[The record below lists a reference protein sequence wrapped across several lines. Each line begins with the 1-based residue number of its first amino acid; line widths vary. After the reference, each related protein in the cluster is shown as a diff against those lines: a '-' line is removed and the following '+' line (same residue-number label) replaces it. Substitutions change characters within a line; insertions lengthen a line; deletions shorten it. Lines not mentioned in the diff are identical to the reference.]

1 MCKPIRVLHVIGK
14 MDRAGAETMIMSLY
28 RRIDRNKIQFDFMVH
43 SKEKGDFDDEI
54 RALGG
59 KIFYIDKFK
68 GFNLIPYYFAWR
80 KFLKKHSEY
89 RVIHGHIGSSA
100 FIYISV
106 AKSLGRKTIIHSH
119 SEFSDRFNL
128 HDHLI
133 SWLNYPN
140 KHIATELLAASKQAG
155 IDRFG
160 KSVILQ
166 NNFRVLNNAIDTNKF
181 LYSKLKRQQIRTKLG
196 ISPDTLIIG
205 NIGRLVEVKNQS
217 RLIEIFNTIL
227 VKIPDAHLLIL
238 GEGPLR
244 EKLEQLIV
252 DKGLKSNVHLVG
264 VKDNVA
270 DYLSAMDIFV
280 FPSLHEGL
288 GISLIEAQSTGMP
301 CVVSDAVPIEAKV
314 SPLLTF
320 ISLKSS
326 DNEWMKIILR
336 ERENYSI
343 QNRTSQVEK
352 IKQANYDIS
361 QTLPQL
367 SSLYLN
373 LAEESNGISNDNNT
387 NL

>member
-89 RVIHGHIGSSA
+89 RVIHGYIGSSA

-119 SEFSDRFNL
+119 NAFSDRFNL

-205 NIGRLVEVKNQS
+205 NIGHLVEAKNQS

-264 VKDNVA
+264 LKDNVA

-288 GISLIEAQSTGMP
+288 GISLIEAQSTGIP
-301 CVVSDAVPIEAKV
+301 CVVSDVVPIEAKV

-326 DNEWMKIILR
+326 DNEWMEIILR

-361 QTLPQL
+361 QTLP
-367 SSLYLN
+367 
-373 LAEESNGISNDNNT
+373 
-387 NL
+387 

>member
-68 GFNLIPYYFAWR
+68 GFNPIPYYFAWR

-100 FIYISV
+100 LIYISV

-119 SEFSDRFNL
+119 SAFSDRFNL

-155 IDRFG
+155 IDGFG

-288 GISLIEAQSTGMP
+288 GISLIEAQSTGIP

-361 QTLPQL
+361 QTLPQV